1 MAVSVLMVAVATME
15 LLEPMEDM
23 EQMVLLEFLVLVPP
37 VLEEVANVEDMG
49 KRDIQEGK
57 EEMELKLVMSLS
69 LFREIPMSSR
79 LLEQATLLLI

>member
-23 EQMVLLEFLVLVPP
+23 EQMAILEFLVSVPLVM
-37 VLEEVANVEDMG
+37 EKVANVEDMG
-49 KRDIQEGK
+49 KRDIWEGK
-57 EEMELKLVMSLS
+57 EELELKLVMSLS
-69 LFREIPMSSR
+69 LFQEVPMSSR